1 MSPNRR
7 RTQRVLRIF
16 KDLAAKAEP
25 GTGIWP
31 GAIND
36 ALRAED
42 SPMGSWEVRFE
53 LSQLEAAG
61 EVRCDPDSGAFFLA
75 TTARRAAKKR
85 SSG

>member
-1 MSPNRR
+1 MSSDRR

-16 KDLAAKAEP
+16 EELAAKAEP
-25 GTGIWP
+25 GQGVRP

-36 ALRAED
+36 ALRAAD
-42 SPMGSWEVRFE
+42 TPMGSWEVRFE

-61 EVRCDPDSGAFFLA
+61 NVRCDPDSGAYFPVPA
-75 TTARRAAKKR
+75 SQSAKKR